1 MSRSLSTLLARRLLR
16 PLPGRIAHAQFEPEL
31 SYGRHY
37 DPPGPSFR
45 PAAVLALLYPVEG
58 QWFLPL
64 TLRPVHMF
72 DHAGQISFPGGMV
85 EPGEST
91 EAAAVREF
99 VEELG
104 IDPPGLHML
113 GPLSPISLY
122 STRFA
127 ITPWLAI
134 ASERPAMMPNPCEV
148 AAVLE
153 TPLADLLNRDNYG
166 QHIVQRGGLRFSAP
180 HIVIQGHRIWGAT
193 ALILGELISLFHD
206 AQSAL

>member
-1 MSRSLSTLLARRLLR
+1 MPRSLPILLARRLLR
-16 PLPGRIAHAQFEPEL
+16 PLPGRSARAYFEPEL

-37 DPPGPSFR
+37 DPPEPSFR

-72 DHAGQISFPGGMV
+72 DHAGQVSFPGGMV
-85 EPGEST
+85 ERGEST

-99 VEELG
+99 AEELG
-104 IDPPGLHML
+104 VMPPDLQML
-113 GPLSPISLY
+113 GSLSPINLY

-134 ASERPAMMPNPCEV
+134 ASERPTMIPNPSEV

-153 TPLADLLNRDNYG
+153 TPLAELLNRDNYG
-166 QHIVQRGGLRFSAP
+166 RHIVQRRGLRFSAP

-206 AQSAL
+206 AQSDL